1 MAGWLYKAESQQ
13 GKKLDGRIEANS
25 KDEAMTLLR
34 KRRLRVQDLKKEPM
48 KINLKLGTGVNSKDL
63 ATFTR
68 QFAVMNSA
76 GLSLLECLT
85 ILEEQ
90 TENPSMKKVVHQVS
104 LRIQGGGTLA
114 EALGQHPKIF
124 DSLYCNMVA
133 AGEAGG
139 ILDGILLRLA
149 EYQENSERLKRK
161 VKGALTYPAIIVV
174 VAILVVGILL
184 TFVVPK
190 FAEIFSQGGMELPGP
205 TLMVVGV
212 SNFLSNNLLFII
224 FMIVVG
230 FVALARFYKTPP
242 GRMVIDKLKLK
253 APVYGNLEIRSGVAR
268 FSRTLGTLLRSG
280 VSLLDGLEVTAKTV
294 GNVVLEDALRKT
306 QLSIRAGNPMA
317 EPLRASGLF
326 PPMVVQMINV
336 GEKTGAVGDMLTKVA
351 DFYDEEVDAAVETLT
366 SMIEPIIIV
375 VLGAVVGA
383 ILVAMYLPMF
393 SMSETVG

>member
-48 KINLKLGTGVNSKDL
+48 QLNLKLGTGVGSKDL

-104 LRIQGGGTLA
+104 MRIQGGGTLA

-242 GRMVIDKLKLK
+242 GRMAIDKLKLK
-253 APVYGNLEIRSGVAR
+253 APVYGSLEIRSGVAR

-306 QLSIRAGNPMA
+306 QISIRGGNPMA
-317 EPLRASGLF
+317 EPLKACGLF

-336 GEKTGAVGDMLTKVA
+336 GEKTGAVGDMLSKVA

>member
-1 MAGWLYKAESQQ
+1 MTGWLYKAESQQ

-48 KINLKLGTGVNSKDL
+48 QLNLKLGTGVGSKDL

-104 LRIQGGGTLA
+104 MRIQGGGTLA

-242 GRMVIDKLKLK
+242 GRMAIDKLKLK
-253 APVYGNLEIRSGVAR
+253 APVYGSLEIRSGVAR

-306 QLSIRAGNPMA
+306 QISIRGGNPMA
-317 EPLRASGLF
+317 EPLKACGLF

-336 GEKTGAVGDMLTKVA
+336 GEKTGAVGDMLSKVA